1 MFKIILLIS
10 IIFGLNACKGEDMNN
25 NEDTNKDIKMV
36 YTPNGGGI
44 KLNTK
49 TNEFLF
55 NQREK
60 PTGKYT
66 KEYTKALLE
75 AVNIVDNSPYKKFY
89 EPKYLDPEFHTG
101 EKSTLLEFKDWQ
113 KIYLKDPVKGS
124 LAPWT
129 KAEKAYYNSL
139 DGEGRYNY
147 LVKRSGLVC
156 TPIDLK
162 DSALIRPK
170 RPKEKRFIDAYKEG
184 MKDYKEAKRL
194 DYKGYD
200 LFQKAIKNLS
210 YAYEE
215 GKDYKAGLALAE
227 LGYSKDYFRA
237 IIGKLDQ
244 DENNEAL
251 LDKLINEFL
260 NANYRSIRIYEEL
273 IEKYDLGDAYW
284 GLYVYSRKIEDTV
297 FDDRFYFAQ
306 LKDSSE
312 ELYKNAFEHG
322 AYGAFGA
329 KANTIYSDLIAGEYQ
344 LCLGI
349 LGNKKA
355 FYEAAVYLSDSGLK
369 SRAFQALWLGVQ
381 LGDEKCLEGLYRPL
395 YGIHENPLK
404 RQLMKDFAKNP
415 PYDKYGMLP
424 FLDELISTE
433 WIIDPNE
440 YDFIYDIN
448 NRVVTAMLNG
458 IDKGK
463 YKDPRD
469 VDSTPESRWEFDQEI
484 DAYKEGSVRSYSYD
498 LPNHWSEADVEI
510 YLEELYLHAKLAA
523 LTPPQGYP
531 NAPRYYSPERLEF
544 IYNKHKLDSKLDPR
558 IPAIYRAN
566 FPEELRAKIRAFAKE
581 HNIKE

>member
-1 MFKIILLIS
+1 MSETYEIYMPNGIILDVE
-10 IIFGLNACKGEDMNN
+10 KE
-25 NEDTNKDIKMV
+25 TNKILLDDRGAKV
-36 YTPNGGGI
+36 
-44 KLNTK
+44 
-49 TNEFLF
+49 
-55 NQREK
+55 
-60 PTGKYT
+60 GKYT
-66 KEYTKALLE
+66 QEYSKALFE
-75 AVNIVDNSPYKKFY
+75 ADRILRNSPYINY
-89 EPKYLDPEFHTG
+89 QPQYLDPNLNTG
-101 EKSTLLEFKDWQ
+101 QRSTLLEFKDWQ
-113 KIYLKDPVKGS
+113 KIYLKDPIKGAI
-124 LAPWT
+124 APWT
-129 KAEKAYYNSL
+129 KAEKAYFHSL

-156 TPIDLK
+156 TPVDLK
-162 DSALIRPK
+162 DSTLTRPK
-170 RPKEKRFIDAYKEG
+170 RPKEKRFINAYEQG

-260 NANYRSIRIYEEL
+260 KANYRSIRIYEEL

-297 FDDRFYFAQ
+297 FDDRFYFVQ
-306 LKDSSE
+306 LEDSSE

-355 FYEAAVYLSDSGLK
+355 FYDAAIGLSDSGLK
-369 SRAFQALWLGVQ
+369 SRGFQALWLGVQ
-381 LGDEKCLEGLYRPL
+381 LGDKKCLERLYHPL
-395 YGIHENPLK
+395 YGIHKNPLK
-404 RQLMKDFAKNP
+404 QQLIKDFAKNP

-433 WIIDPNE
+433 WIIDSNE
-440 YDFIYDIN
+440 YDFISDVDN
-448 NRVVTAMLNG
+448 GVMRTFLNE

-463 YKDPRD
+463 IKDPRD
-469 VDSTPESRWEFDQEI
+469 VDSTPESRREFDKRMSSLI
-484 DAYKEGSVRSYSYD
+484 PTYTRGYTYD
-498 LPNHWSEADVEI
+498 VPNHWSEADVEI
-510 YLEELYLHAKLAA
+510 YLEELYLQAKLAA

-531 NAPRYYSPERLEF
+531 NAPYYFTPERLEW
-544 IYNKHKLDSKLDPR
+544 IYKKGDLDAKLDPR

-566 FPEELRAKIRAFAKE
+566 FPEELRAKIQAYAKE

>member
-75 AVNIVDNSPYKKFY
+75 SVNIVDNSPYKKFY

-170 RPKEKRFIDAYKEG
+170 RPKEKRFINAYKEG

-469 VDSTPESRWEFDQEI
+469 VDST
-484 DAYKEGSVRSYSYD
+484 
-498 LPNHWSEADVEI
+498 
-510 YLEELYLHAKLAA
+510 
-523 LTPPQGYP
+523 
-531 NAPRYYSPERLEF
+531 
-544 IYNKHKLDSKLDPR
+544 
-558 IPAIYRAN
+558 
-566 FPEELRAKIRAFAKE
+566 
-581 HNIKE
+581 

>member
-1 MFKIILLIS
+1 
-10 IIFGLNACKGEDMNN
+10 MNN

-170 RPKEKRFIDAYKEG
+170 RPKEKRFI
-184 MKDYKEAKRL
+184 
-194 DYKGYD
+194 
-200 LFQKAIKNLS
+200 N
-210 YAYEE
+210 AYEE

-544 IYNKHKLDSKLDPR
+544 IYNKHKLDSR

-566 FPEELRAKIRAFAKE
+566 FPEELRAKIKA
-581 HNIKE
+581 II

>member
-1 MFKIILLIS
+1 
-10 IIFGLNACKGEDMNN
+10 MNN
-25 NEDTNKDIKMV
+25 NEDINKDVKMV
-36 YTPNGGGI
+36 YAPNGVGI

-55 NQREK
+55 NQRKK

-75 AVNIVDNSPYKKFY
+75 AVHIVDNSPYKKSY
-89 EPKYLDPEFHTG
+89 EPKYLEPEFHTG
-101 EKSTLLEFKDWQ
+101 QKSTLVEFKEWQ
-113 KIYLKDPVKGS
+113 KIYLKDPVKGAI
-124 LAPWT
+124 APWT
-129 KAEKAYYNSL
+129 KAEKAYFHSL

-170 RPKEKRFIDAYKEG
+170 RPKEKRFINAYEQG

-200 LFQKAIKNLS
+200 LLQKAIKNLS

-215 GKDYKAGLALAE
+215 GKDYKAGLTLAE

-273 IEKYDLGDAYW
+273 IDKYDLGDAYW

-297 FDDRFYFAQ
+297 FDDRFYFAE

-312 ELYKNAFEHG
+312 KLYKNAFEHG
-322 AYGAFGA
+322 AYGAFSA
-329 KANTIYSDLIAGEYQ
+329 KANTIYSNLIAGEYQ

-355 FYEAAVYLSDSGLK
+355 FYEAFIELSSAGLM
-369 SRAFQALWLGVQ
+369 SRGFQALWLGAQ
-381 LGDEKCLEGLYRPL
+381 LGDKRALEDLNNDSFDAFMIGA
-395 YGIHENPLK
+395 HENPLK
-404 RQLMKDFAKNP
+404 KQLIKDFAKNP

-448 NRVVTAMLNG
+448 NDVMRTMLGN
-458 IDKGK
+458 IKKGK

-469 VDSTPESRWEFDQEI
+469 VDSTPESRWEFDK
-484 DAYKEGSVRSYSYD
+484 YLTGNKENFVRAYSYD
-498 LPNHWSEADVEI
+498 IPNHWSEGDVEI
-510 YLEELYLHAKLAA
+510 YLEELYLQAKLAA

-531 NAPRYYSPERLEF
+531 NAPYYFTPERLEW
-544 IYNKHKLDSKLDPR
+544 IYQKGDLDAKLDPR

-566 FPEELRAKIRAFAKE
+566 FPEELRAKIRAYAKE

>member
-170 RPKEKRFIDAYKEG
+170 RPKEKRFINAYKEG
-184 MKDYKEAKRL
+184 M
-194 DYKGYD
+194 
-200 LFQKAIKNLS
+200 
-210 YAYEE
+210 
-215 GKDYKAGLALAE
+215 KDYKAGLALAE

-566 FPEELRAKIRAFAKE
+566 FPEELRAKIRA
-581 HNIKE
+581 II